1 MDTELEKHYGHLCAE
16 HNWDQEAI
24 SELEVVFNDLSY
36 ITSYEMLQA
45 KYPHLDVEYVKSCCT
60 RNKDILQTN
69 LYEIE
74 QEIQKVSHRP
84 EIKANLREA
93 LDALKTLFPA
103 MRDWSLFNSDGFNE
117 ILEIV
122 DTVF

>member
-1 MDTELEKHYGHLCAE
+1 MVITCV
-16 HNWDQEAI
+16 WDFV
-24 SELEVVFNDLSY
+24 LL
-36 ITSYEMLQA
+36 
-45 KYPHLDVEYVKSCCT
+45 
-60 RNKDILQTN
+60 
-69 LYEIE
+69 IE

-84 EIKANLREA
+84 EIKANLSEA